1 MSRRLH
7 AITLALGL
15 AAACTPTRRRTPDD
29 TLVVAIETTMNTAD
43 PRYTVSNYDSKLVR
57 LVAPGLTTVDT
68 PDAAPR
74 LLLASRID
82 RVDELTIDVALRG
95 DARFSDG
102 TPVTADDVARTYMSA
117 LDPRCEST
125 SAKNLRERFASV
137 EARDPGVARFHL
149 KYPLG
154 TFVTDIDFGV
164 ISFRGAPAGACK
176 PAELVGAG
184 PWSLRELTSTHA
196 LLDRNPYYFEP
207 AKLPHAEIR
216 FVPDASARIL
226 MLVGGSL
233 DLLQNAARADL
244 IDDIAERPRVHV
256 ESAPSV
262 ILTYLLMNNDDPVLS
277 DVRVREAIALALDRP
292 AIIAAKFGG
301 RARLATGLLPPTHWA
316 YNGDVPRWQHDP
328 ARARALL
335 DEAGLHP
342 DARGVRLELV
352 YKTSADDF
360 RVAVAR
366 VIAAQLAEVGIRV
379 EVRPFEFQTFFADMK
394 AGNYQIATMQ
404 TAEITEP
411 DYYYAYFNSSRIPT
425 ETDRDGNNRW
435 RYRSAD
441 VDRLTEAG
449 RRETDPAK
457 RKAIYAEVQR
467 LVARDLPVVP
477 LWHEDNIVLSNV
489 DVQGY
494 AIVPNARFAGLA
506 GATKT
511 H

>member
-1 MSRRLH
+1 VTRPWH
-7 AITLALGL
+7 AITLVAFV
-15 AAACTPTRRRTPDD
+15 ACTPTRRRTPDD
-29 TLVVAIETTMNTAD
+29 TLVVAIETAMNTAD

-82 RVDELTIDVALRG
+82 HVDDLTIDVVLRP

-102 TPVTADDVARTYMSA
+102 SAVTADDVARTYMSA
-117 LDPRCEST
+117 LDPRCAST
-125 SAKNLRERFASV
+125 SAKNLRERFASI
-137 EARDPGVARFHL
+137 EARDPRTVRFHL
-149 KYPLG
+149 VDPLG
-154 TFVTDIDFGV
+154 TFFTDIDFGV
-164 ISFRGAPAGACK
+164 ISFHDTPPGWCDP
-176 PAELVGAG
+176 PVVVGAG
-184 PWSLRELTSTHA
+184 AWTLRELTSTHV

-207 AKLPHAEIR
+207 AKLSHVEIK
-216 FVPDASARIL
+216 FVPDQSARIL

-233 DLLQNAARADL
+233 DLLQNSARPDL
-244 IDDIAERPRVHV
+244 VDDIAERPRVHV

-262 ILTYLLMNNDDPVLS
+262 ILTYLMMNNDDPVLR

-292 AIIAAKFGG
+292 AIIAAELGG
-301 RARLATGLLPPTHWA
+301 RARLATGLLPPAHWA
-316 YNGDVPRWQHDP
+316 YSGDVPRWNHDP

-335 DEAGLHP
+335 DEAGLRP
-342 DARGVRLELV
+342 DADGVRLHLV

-366 VIAAQLAEVGIRV
+366 VIAAQLAEVGIAV
-379 EVRPFEFQTFFADMK
+379 EVRPFEFQTFFTDIK
-394 AGNYQIATMQ
+394 GGNYQIATMQ

-411 DYYYAYFNSSRIPT
+411 DYYFAYFNSSRIPT

-467 LVARDLPVVP
+467 LVARDLPVIP

>member
-1 MSRRLH
+1 M
-7 AITLALGL
+7 AL
-15 AAACTPTRRRTPDD
+15 AACTPTRRRTPDD
-29 TLVVAIETTMNTAD
+29 TLVLAIEAPMTTAD

-74 LLLASRID
+74 LMLAAKIDRID
-82 RVDELTIDVALRG
+82 DLTIDVALRD

-125 SAKNLRERFASV
+125 AAKNLRERFTSV
-137 EARDPGVARFHL
+137 EARDAHVARFHL
-149 KYPLG
+149 AYPLG

-164 ISFRGAPAGACK
+164 ISFRGVPPGACQP
-176 PAELVGAG
+176 PALVGAG
-184 PWSLRELTSTHA
+184 PWSVRELTSTHV
-196 LLDRNPYYFEP
+196 LLDRNPYFFAP
-207 AKLPHAEIR
+207 AQLPHVEIV

-233 DLLQNAARADL
+233 DLLQNSARPDL
-244 IDDIAERPRVHV
+244 VDDIGQRPRVHV
-256 ESAPSV
+256 DAAPSV
-262 ILTYLLMNNDDPVLS
+262 ILTYLMMNNADPVLR

-292 AIIAAKFGG
+292 AIIAAEFGG
-301 RARLATGLLPPTHWA
+301 RARLATGLLPETHWA
-316 YNGDVPRWQHDP
+316 YNGDVPRWNHDP
-328 ARARALL
+328 TRARALL

-360 RVAVAR
+360 RVTVAR
-366 VIAAQLAEVGIRV
+366 VIADQLAEVGIHV
-379 EVRPFEFQTFFADMK
+379 EVRPFEFLTFFADIK
-394 AGNYQIATMQ
+394 AGNYQLATMQ

-411 DYYYAYFNSSRIPT
+411 DYYYAYFNSTRIPT
-425 ETDRDGNNRW
+425 ETDKDGNNRW
-435 RYRSAD
+435 RYKNAD

-449 RRETDPAK
+449 RREPDPAR

-467 LVARDLPVVP
+467 LVARDLPVIP
-477 LWHEDNIVLSNV
+477 LWHEDNVVLSNV

-494 AIVPNARFAGLA
+494 AIVPDARFAGLA
-506 GATKT
+506 TATKT